1 MKIIHCADI
10 HLDSKMETNLT
21 AKQASE
27 RRYEILASFE
37 DMIEHGKKIG
47 AKVIII
53 AGDMFDTSE
62 NIQLAIKKRA
72 LEAIERAKDIDF
84 LYLQGN
90 HDNNGYFQSLKNI
103 PSNLKFFG
111 TDWISYEYGD
121 VVISGVEFGSFNE
134 NRIYSELRLDHNK
147 VNIVTMHGQ
156 YVSSGKDV
164 EAGHINLTLLKD
176 RGIDYLALGH
186 LHQYQAESLD
196 TRGVFCY
203 SGCLE
208 GRGYDECG
216 PKGYVIVDVEE
227 GIVNHQFLPTSR
239 REIHNIS
246 VDVTNE
252 DERSILIK
260 SMESVQDIPSK
271 DYVKVTLVGE
281 IGEEVN
287 IDLMYL
293 EKRLGERYYS
303 FKIQDK
309 TSLEIDFNKYANDIS
324 LKGEFIRK
332 VELLELPDEE
342 KRKIIL
348 TGLQALAGKGGL

>member
-21 AKQASE
+21 AAKASE

-37 DMIEHGKKIG
+37 DMIEHGKRIG
-47 AKVIII
+47 AKVVII
-53 AGDMFDTSE
+53 AGDMFDTSD
-62 NIQLAIKKRA
+62 NIQQAIKKRA
-72 LEAIERAKDIDF
+72 LEAIENAREMDF

-90 HDNNGYFQSLKNI
+90 HDNNSYFHTLKNI

-134 NRIYSELRLDHNK
+134 NRIYSELRLEEEK
-147 VNIVTMHGQ
+147 INIVTMHGQ
-156 YVSSGKDV
+156 YVFSG
-164 EAGHINLTLLKD
+164 GLTQPGNINLSLLKGK
-176 RGIDYLALGH
+176 GIDYLALGH
-186 LHQYQAESLD
+186 LHQYQAEALD

-216 PKGYVIVDVEE
+216 PKGYVVIDIDEKS
-227 GIVNHQFLPTSR
+227 VNHKFLATSR
-239 REIHNIS
+239 RIIHN
-246 VDVTNE
+246 VEVNVTDE
-252 DERSILIK
+252 DERNILMK
-260 SMESVQDIPSK
+260 AMESIQHIPAT
-271 DYVKVTLVGE
+271 DYVKVTLNGE
-281 IGEEVN
+281 IGEDVN

-309 TSLEIDFNKYANDIS
+309 TSLEIDFKKYANDIS
-324 LKGEFIRK
+324 LKGEFIRT
-332 VELLELPDEE
+332 VELLDLPEVE
-342 KRKIIL
+342 KKKIIL
-348 TGLQALAGKGGL
+348 TGLQSLAGKGGL